1 MDLNFLCGYL
11 YCQLEQYDLGLAYYQ
26 LTYSYVKNLYDDNPI
41 EPLNIEKMSII
52 LDMIAK
58 VESQVGYLK
67 RASKNWLQSIQMQKK
82 FQKNSTDV

>member
-52 LDMIAK
+52 LDMIDK
-58 VESQVGYLK
+58 VESQVGYLNFRK
-67 RASKNWLQSIQMQKK
+67 TQQTFSLDTNLQICQQ
-82 FQKNSTDV
+82 FY